1 MLSDM
6 FDFLAKVTRVIRG
19 QLWFVRGVRF
29 RSLGR
34 SLKLRGGKGVSF
46 GRNVCIGD
54 VCWIEAVRKYKRQS
68 FSPIITIGDR
78 VAMSDLVHVSC
89 IGKLEIGADCL
100 IGSKVYIGDH
110 SHGSMPDYAVINPPA
125 LRDLADQADVAIG
138 RCCWI
143 GDGAVILA
151 GTNLADGCVVGA
163 NSVVKGLRVE
173 RAALVAG
180 VPAKVVRYF

>member
-1 MLSDM
+1 M
-6 FDFLAKVTRVIRG
+6 FDFFAKVGRFVRG
-19 QLWFVRGVRF
+19 QLYFVRGVRF
-29 RSLGR
+29 RSLGH
-34 SLKLRGGKGVSF
+34 SFKLRGASSIAF
-46 GRNVCIGD
+46 GRNICVGD
-54 VCWIEAVRKYKRQS
+54 ACWIEAIKKYKCQKFYPRI
-68 FSPIITIGDR
+68 FIGDR
-78 VAMSDLVHVSC
+78 VAVSDFSHFSC
-89 IGKLEIGADCL
+89 IGGLEIGSDCL

-110 SHGSMPDYAVINPPA
+110 SHGSMADYALIKPPA
-125 LRDLADQADVAIG
+125 QRNLADQADIKIG

-180 VPAKVVRYF
+180 IPARVVRYF